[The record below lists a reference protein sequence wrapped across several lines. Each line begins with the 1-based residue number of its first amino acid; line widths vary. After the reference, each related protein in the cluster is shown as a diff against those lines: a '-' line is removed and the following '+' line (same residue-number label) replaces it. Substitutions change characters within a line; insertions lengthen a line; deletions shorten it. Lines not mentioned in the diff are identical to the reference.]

1 MIGTGVKGQAALLRH
16 DAGAVPQ
23 VFAGGVHVV
32 PHADGTVAIGST
44 SERDYDDPRSTDAQ
58 LDQVIAAARAAA
70 ANAASFTEFADRVG
84 AFELPEILE
93 AAASYLA
100 FIEGRDEFTRPQLM
114 GKARQALA
122 DEFSRE
128 DGLRHFGRLLR
139 EGKLRK
145 VAAGQFT
152 VSDRINFRPEERIAG

>member
-1 MIGTGVKGQAALLRH
+1 
-16 DAGAVPQ
+16 
-23 VFAGGVHVV
+23 
-32 PHADGTVAIGST
+32 
-44 SERDYDDPRSTDAQ
+44 
-58 LDQVIAAARAAA
+58 
-70 ANAASFTEFADRVG
+70 SFTEFADRVG

-100 FIEGRDEFTRPQLM
+100 VLEGRADCTRPQLR
-114 GKARQALA
+114 GPARQALA
-122 DEFSRE
+122 ADCARE
-128 DGLRHFGRLLR
+128 AGLRHFGRLLR